1 MALQNSPSGDW
12 DRFRSRSGQ
21 SRPGTAELPAIR
33 RLGVADLRTALS
45 CGMADFGATRTDVI
59 FLCAIYPMVGLVLG
73 RVFAGYDLIELLFP
87 LAAGFAL
94 IGPLVAVG
102 LNELSRRRE
111 QGLSAGWTDM
121 FSVLRSPSIV
131 GIATL
136 GVMLVVI
143 FLAWLQVAELIYVAT
158 MGPFRPASLSL
169 LLSDVVNT
177 RAGWV
182 LLGAGMGVG
191 FLFALLVLS
200 ITVVSFPMLLDRPVG
215 VGAAIST
222 SLRVMAHNPVAMCL
236 WGLIVATG
244 LVLGSLPFFLGL
256 IVVLP
261 VLGHATWH
269 LYRQAVVR

>member
-1 MALQNSPSGDW
+1 MALQNSPVGSW
-12 DRFRSRSGQ
+12 DRFRPRGGQ
-21 SRPGTAELPAIR
+21 SRPGTAELPAVR

-45 CGMADFGATRTDVI
+45 RGMADFGATRTDVI
-59 FLCAIYPMVGLVLG
+59 FLCAIYPVVGLVLG

-111 QGLSAGWTDM
+111 QGLSAGWADM
-121 FSVLRSPSIV
+121 FSVLRSPSIA
-131 GIATL
+131 GIAVL

-143 FLAWLQVAELIYVAT
+143 FLAWLQVAELIYTAT
-158 MGPFRPASLSL
+158 MGSFRPASLSL
-169 LLSDVVNT
+169 LMSDVANT

-182 LLGAGMGVG
+182 LLGAGVGAG

-215 VGAAIST
+215 VGVAIST
-222 SLRVMAHNPVAMCL
+222 SLRVMAHNPVVMAL
-236 WGLIVATG
+236 WGLIIAAA

-256 IVVLP
+256 IAVLP

-269 LYRQAVVR
+269 LYRQAVVL